1 MNDVDEPLERVM
13 VTLDDAGLS
22 RVDEVVAELRRAGMD
37 VEQIIE
43 PVGTI
48 TGSVPLDA
56 LDAVQDVTGVDFVEP
71 QVAAFQ
77 IPDPDDDIQ

>member
-1 MNDVDEPLERVM
+1 MNDIDEPLERVM

-37 VEQIIE
+37 VEQVIE

-71 QVAAFQ
+71 QIAAFQ